1 MSTKYETVTRLLL
14 GRELQALVQ
23 LRKFR
28 QALAK
33 GSVGFTVLGYAVLCP
48 SIDGA
53 LPVVPFLVHT
63 FRATW
68 HLQTMVHRHNKTPKK
83 RSLTFRAY
91 RSL

>member
-14 GRELQALVQ
+14 GRELQALA
-23 LRKFR
+23 RKFR
-28 QALAK
+28 HALVK
-33 GSVGFTVLGYAVLCP
+33 GSVGLTVLGYAVLCP
-48 SIDGA
+48 SIDRA
-53 LPVVPFLVHT
+53 LQVVPFLVHT

>member
-1 MSTKYETVTRLLL
+1 MNGYASVARQRVTGFSSRK
-14 GRELQALVQ
+14 

-28 QALAK
+28 HALAK

-48 SIDGA
+48 SIDRA
-53 LPVVPFLVHT
+53 LQVAPFLVHT

-68 HLQTMVHRHNKTPKK
+68 HLQTMVQHNKTPKK
-83 RSLTFRAY
+83 RSLTSRAY